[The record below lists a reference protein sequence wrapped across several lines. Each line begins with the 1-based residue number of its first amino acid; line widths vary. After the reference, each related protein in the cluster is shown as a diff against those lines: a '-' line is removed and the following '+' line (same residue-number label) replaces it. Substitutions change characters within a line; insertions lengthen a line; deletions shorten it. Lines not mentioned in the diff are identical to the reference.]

1 MRPLTGKYSVT
12 EQSPEPH
19 TQAPHTDLTSDQ
31 LTALARQI
39 HALSADFGFQQM
51 GIVDPMLDEAMTHHQ
66 AWLDKGYQG
75 EMSYLEGNLDK
86 RAAPYEMVPGSC
98 RIISVRMNHLPPS
111 FSALALLKQPDK
123 AYIARYTLGRDYHK
137 TFRKRLTQFGER
149 ISELVGNMGY
159 RAFVDSAP
167 IFERPIAEQAGLGWT
182 GKHTLILNRSAGS
195 WFFLG
200 ELLIDLPLPTDKPD
214 TKTHCGSCT
223 ACLDICPTKAF
234 TKPYELDATRCI
246 SYLTIEKKGDIP
258 LELRPLMG
266 NRIFG
271 CDDCQLVCPWN
282 RFAKHTNETD
292 FHPRHSLDDISLL
305 ELFNWNETTFL
316 KRTEGSA
323 IRRTGYEGWLRN
335 IAVALGNSKGG
346 TTAIKALLAKRPEC
360 TAMVQSH
367 IDWAVSELHNQQGS
381 IGKASKSIPAINK
394 QIIEIPDEH
403 A

>member
-1 MRPLTGKYSVT
+1 MTEHVSSSEIKPKNPL
-12 EQSPEPH
+12 
-19 TQAPHTDLTSDQ
+19 SDQ
-31 LTALARQI
+31 QLATLAQKI
-39 HALSADFGFQQM
+39 HDLAADFGFQQV
-51 GIVDPMLDEAMTHHQ
+51 GIVDPQLDETLKHHM
-66 AWLDKGYQG
+66 AWLDNGFHG

-86 RAAPYEMVPGSC
+86 RAKPYDMVPGSC
-98 RIISVRMNHLPPS
+98 RIISVRMNHLPPA
-111 FSALALLKQPDK
+111 FSALTLLKQPEK

-137 TFRKRLTQFGER
+137 TFRKRLTQFGQK
-149 ISELVGNMGY
+149 ISELAGGMGY

-167 IFERPIAEQAGLGWT
+167 VFERPIAEQAGLGWT

-200 ELLIDLPLPTDKPD
+200 ELFIDLPLPVDNVSTQQ
-214 TKTHCGSCT
+214 HCGSCT
-223 ACLDICPTKAF
+223 ACLDVCPTQAF
-234 TKPYELDATRCI
+234 TKAYELDATRCI

-258 LELRPLMG
+258 VELRSLMG

-282 RFAKHTNETD
+282 RFAKHTDETD

-305 ELFNWNETTFL
+305 TLFSWDEATFL

-346 TTAIKALLAKRPEC
+346 QPVIDALVSKRPEC
-360 TAMVQSH
+360 SEMVQSH
-367 IDWAVSELHNQQGS
+367 IDWAVEQLQKDLSEPVKLLQFNDNDTTPRNRDSH
-381 IGKASKSIPAINK
+381 
-394 QIIEIPDEH
+394 EH
-403 A
+403 S